1 MCWDFLY
8 LNEIE
13 KGESMN
19 LVITGA
25 NGFIGIHLINEL
37 LKFEEYHITALVRIG
52 SNKNGLPEHENLSV
66 VEIDYAQEK
75 TKNVFFHQEI
85 CIHLI
90 GKMGEYGITRNQFED
105 INVNLTMKILEWSEQ
120 AGIRQFIFCS
130 TPGVQGFG
138 HRLAVEEE
146 KYAPRNLYEM
156 TKVEAE
162 KKIIYFCQ
170 NANIKYTILRPDFV
184 YGPGDRRRAKMY
196 RNIKKKRFVLTTNG
210 KAYLNPTYITDITQG
225 FIKSIDNRFA
235 YDQIFNLSADKDITA
250 LEYLTVIAECAGSK
264 LIHIN
269 IGYKLSHTIAAIIEG
284 MYDRILRKDGFVSK
298 NKIDFLA
305 IDHSTSIEKAK
316 KIIGFAP
323 EYSIRDGMK
332 KTIEW
337 CEKENL
343 LE

>member
-1 MCWDFLY
+1 
-8 LNEIE
+8 
-13 KGESMN
+13 MN
-19 LVITGA
+19 VIITGA
-25 NGFIGIHLINEL
+25 NGFIGIHLISEL
-37 LKFEEYHITALVRIG
+37 MKFEKYHITALVRIG
-52 SNKNGLPEHENLSV
+52 SNKNGLKENVNLDV
-66 VEIDYAQEK
+66 VEVDYEQAETGK
-75 TKNVFFHQEI
+75 LFCHQDI

-90 GKMGEYGITRNQFED
+90 GKMGEYGVTKEQFEN

-162 KKIIYFCQ
+162 KNIIHFCQ

-184 YGPGDRRRAKMY
+184 YGPGDRRRVKMY
-196 RNIKKKRFVLTTNG
+196 RNIRKKKFVLTTNG

-235 YDQIFNLSADKDITA
+235 YNQIFNLSADEDVTA
-250 LEYLTVIAECAGSK
+250 LEYLTVIAECVGSE

-269 IGYKLSHTIAAIIEG
+269 IGYKLSHIIAAIIEKV
-284 MYDRILRKDGFVSK
+284 YDRILRKDGFVSK

-316 KIIGFAP
+316 KMIGYTP

>member
-1 MCWDFLY
+1 V
-8 LNEIE
+8 
-13 KGESMN
+13 N
-19 LVITGA
+19 LIITGA
-25 NGFIGIHLINEL
+25 NGFIGIHLIHEL
-37 LKFEEYHITALVRIG
+37 MKFENYHITALVRIG
-52 SNKNGLPEHENLSV
+52 CNKNGLQENANLSV

-75 TKNVFFHQEI
+75 TKNVFFHQDI

-90 GKMGEYGITRNQFED
+90 GKMGEYGVTKDQFED

-162 KKIIYFCQ
+162 KNIISFCK
-170 NANIKYTILRPDFV
+170 NAHIKYTILRPDFV
-184 YGPGDRRRAKMY
+184 YGPGDRRRVKMY
-196 RNIKKKRFVLTTNG
+196 RNIRKKKFVLTTNG
-210 KAYLNPTYITDITQG
+210 QSHLNPTYISDVTQG
-225 FIKSIDNRFA
+225 FIKSIDNRYA
-235 YDQIFNLSADKDITA
+235 YNQIFNLSSAEDVTA
-250 LEYLTVIAECAGSK
+250 LEYLMVIAECVGSK

-269 IGYKLSHTIAAIIEG
+269 LGYKLSHTIAAIIEKI
-284 MYDRILRKDGFVSK
+284 YDKILKKDGFVST

-316 KIIGFAP
+316 RMIGFTP
-323 EYSIRDGMK
+323 EYNIRDGIR
-332 KTIEW
+332 KTVEW

>member
-1 MCWDFLY
+1 
-8 LNEIE
+8 
-13 KGESMN
+13 
-19 LVITGA
+19 
-25 NGFIGIHLINEL
+25 
-37 LKFEEYHITALVRIG
+37 
-52 SNKNGLPEHENLSV
+52 
-66 VEIDYAQEK
+66 
-75 TKNVFFHQEI
+75 
-85 CIHLI
+85 
-90 GKMGEYGITRNQFED
+90 MGEYGVTKEQFEN

-156 TKVEAE
+156 IKVEAE
-162 KKIIYFCQ
+162 KNIIHFCQ

-196 RNIKKKRFVLTTNG
+196 RNIRKKKFVLTTNG

-235 YDQIFNLSADKDITA
+235 YNQIFNLSADKDVTA
-250 LEYLTVIAECAGSK
+250 LEYLTVIAECVGSE

-269 IGYKLSHTIAAIIEG
+269 IGYRLSHIIAAIIEK

-316 KIIGFAP
+316 KMIGYTP